1 MNRIAGMNVIFITLK
16 VPVPQLQCVT
26 FENKCIY
33 RGIKMESFLLLLAV
47 WVAILCYFAWVI
59 YGRSYSNSIWKVK
72 FKLEASASHAEL
84 FSCLL
89 SGNIALIEKDNFD
102 QLASSL
108 PAERVQE
115 ALFRYWKI
123 EGPESFSV
131 GLQRAFFQ
139 LGDTYLIER
148 QAFGAWNTGFA
159 CNTPTYI
166 RLFDVCRFLSV
177 NAALIEPGRIGARQ
191 LNMSAWDI
199 QRLAYLVRL
208 GYAAHYM
215 PRDAALQ
222 SLRRL
227 SVAARAHYTSWED
240 FSISALIGM
249 GVRSEVD
256 VLEASVWHG
265 FAQTH
270 VAMTAADGAPFAQ
283 VAWAPGV
290 QVPKH
295 AHVARTNALGDARAA
310 VGTSW

>member
-1 MNRIAGMNVIFITLK
+1 
-16 VPVPQLQCVT
+16 
-26 FENKCIY
+26 
-33 RGIKMESFLLLLAV
+33 MESLLLFLAV
-47 WVAILCYFAWVI
+47 WAVILCCFAWVI
-59 YGRSYSNSIWKVK
+59 YGRSYSTSIWKVK
-72 FKLEASASHAEL
+72 FRPEAYPSQAEL

-108 PAERVQE
+108 SEERVQQVLHRFWE
-115 ALFRYWKI
+115 I

-131 GLQRAFFQ
+131 GLQQAFFQ
-139 LGDTYLIER
+139 LGNTQLNER
-148 QAFGAWNTGFA
+148 EAFGAWNTGLA

-191 LNMSAWDI
+191 LNMTAWDT

-215 PRDAALQ
+215 SRDAALQ

-265 FAQTH
+265 LAQTH

-295 AHVARTNALGDARAA
+295 AHVARTSALGNARAA